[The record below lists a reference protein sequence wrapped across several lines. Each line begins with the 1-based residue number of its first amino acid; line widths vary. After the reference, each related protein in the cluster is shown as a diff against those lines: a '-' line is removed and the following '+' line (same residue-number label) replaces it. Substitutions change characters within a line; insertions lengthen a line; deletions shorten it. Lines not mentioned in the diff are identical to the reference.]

1 MNFENL
7 YGTIRFGSFEN
18 VVSWLC
24 SLVPYYYV
32 DVFVLGCLF
41 AILKIIMHFGS
52 SKIDCL

>member
-7 YGTIRFGSFEN
+7 YGTIRFGTFEN

-41 AILKIIMHFGS
+41 AILKIIMHFGRG
-52 SKIDCL
+52 K